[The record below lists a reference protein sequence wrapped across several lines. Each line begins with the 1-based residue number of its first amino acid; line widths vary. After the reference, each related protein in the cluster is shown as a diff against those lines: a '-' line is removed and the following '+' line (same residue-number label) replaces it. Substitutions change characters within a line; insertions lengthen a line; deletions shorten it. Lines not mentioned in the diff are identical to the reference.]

1 MNKQHFTIIVP
12 AYNCSEWAS
21 RNITSIITQNYD
33 EKDYDIV
40 YINDCSTDN
49 TAELVEKKLELFTGD
64 CSLVN
69 NKTNLKALRNLYD
82 QIHAAKEGTVIVTV
96 DGDDWLSDINVLN
109 YLNEIY
115 TKQDAWITAGS
126 YISLSDYRVNSPI
139 VDNEYFDSNIRLKPW
154 TISHLRT
161 FKKSLF
167 ERIKK
172 EDLLDTDGEF
182 YKATFDRAMMYPMV
196 EMSGPEH
203 FHAIRKILYIY
214 NDANPLNVHKVLRR
228 DQLRI
233 EAQIC
238 GKTPYERLTSL

>member
-1 MNKQHFTIIVP
+1 MNKQHFTIIIP
-12 AYNCSEWAS
+12 AYNCSEWVS
-21 RNITSIITQNYD
+21 RNVTSIINQNYD
-33 EKDYDIV
+33 DKDYDIV

-49 TAELVEKKLELFTGD
+49 TSDLVEKKLDQFT
-64 CSLVN
+64 CTSKLIN

-82 QIHAAKEGTVIVTV
+82 HIHSAREGTVIVTV
-96 DGDDWLSDINVLN
+96 DGDDWLSDVNVLN

-115 TKQDAWITAGS
+115 TKQDVWITAGS

-139 VDNEYFDSNIRLKPW
+139 VNEGYFESNIRLKPW

-161 FKKSLF
+161 FKRSLF
-167 ERIKK
+167 AKIKK
-172 EDLLDTDGEF
+172 EDLLDTDGKF

-214 NDANPLNVHKVLRR
+214 NDANPLNVHKVLRQ

-238 GKTPYERLTSL
+238 NKAPYERIHSL